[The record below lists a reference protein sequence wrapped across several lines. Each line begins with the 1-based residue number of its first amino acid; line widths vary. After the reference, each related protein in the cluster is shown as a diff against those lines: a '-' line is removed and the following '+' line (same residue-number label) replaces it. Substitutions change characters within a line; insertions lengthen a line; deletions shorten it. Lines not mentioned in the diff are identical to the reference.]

1 FGHSA
6 RRCTQLQSSGQLQAH
21 PNQMQYQP
29 RANLATSYPYNSSP
43 WLLDS
48 GATHHLTSDL
58 SNLALHQ
65 PYQGGDEVA
74 IADGSGLQIS
84 HIGEGSQH

>member
-1 FGHSA
+1 MTA
-6 RRCTQLQSSGQLQAH
+6 VSSNPQQW
-21 PNQMQYQP
+21 PP
-29 RANLATSYPYNSSP
+29 RANLAASYPYNTAP

-58 SNLALHQ
+58 NNLALHQ

-74 IADGSGLQIS
+74 IADGSGLQIT
-84 HIGEGSQH
+84 HIGSASIHT